1 MLLAIC
7 LVSADTPEASAFSP
21 PTDPPPLTSA
31 KDSTPS
37 PQQNI
42 SYPKGYRIKAA
53 AIALLLGN
61 FGAHRIYLGTD
72 PIVPVAYCLTLGGFF
87 LLPLIDAVFIL
98 TTPHPET
105 IFHNPH
111 FFLWFNKTM
120 ELSLTPP

>member
-1 MLLAIC
+1 MLLVIC
-7 LVSADTPEASAFSP
+7 LVSADAPATSAFSL
-21 PTDPPPLTSA
+21 PTVLSPPPSV
-31 KDSTPS
+31 KDSSPF

-111 FFLWFNKTM
+111 FFLWFNKTPV
-120 ELSLTPP
+120 SSFTPP